1 MKKNDFELNFAL
13 GFAATQYTNTIFLR
27 DREIKD
33 SRNGGE
39 KIFAKFKSRE
49 NKGE

>member
-1 MKKNDFELNFAL
+1 MNKNDFELNFAL

-33 SRNGGE
+33 TR
-39 KIFAKFKSRE
+39 KRWRE
-49 NKGE
+49 NFREI